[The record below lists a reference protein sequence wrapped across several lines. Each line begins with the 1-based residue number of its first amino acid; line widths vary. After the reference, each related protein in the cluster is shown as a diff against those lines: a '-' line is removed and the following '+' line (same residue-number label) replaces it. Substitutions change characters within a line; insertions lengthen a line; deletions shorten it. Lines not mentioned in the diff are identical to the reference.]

1 MIDSWTQ
8 EAAAKLEL
16 ALNDVPAAQRI
27 KGSPR
32 TGAKSL
38 GQFGGVNIGVWEMT
52 PGTMSDT
59 EVDEVFVVLHGAGTV
74 EFKDQAPMDL
84 AAGDVVRLYA
94 GQQTVWTV
102 TDTLRKVYLSLRS

>member
-1 MIDSWTQ
+1 MIDKLTK
-8 EAAAKLEL
+8 EAAASLDL
-16 ALNDVPAAQRI
+16 PLSDVPAAQRI

-32 TGAKSL
+32 TGTKSL
-38 GQFGGVNIGVWEMT
+38 GQFGGANVGVWEMT

-59 EVDEVFVVLHGAGTV
+59 EVDEIFVVLHGAATV
-74 EFKDQAPMDL
+74 EFKDRAPMRL
-84 AAGDVVRLYA
+84 AAGDVVRLHA

>member
-8 EAAAKLEL
+8 EAAAKLQL

-52 PGTMSDT
+52 PGAMSDT
-59 EVDEVFVVLHGAGTV
+59 EVDEIFVVLHGTGTV
-74 EFKDQAPMDL
+74 EFKDRGPMHL
-84 AAGDVVRLYA
+84 TAGDIVRLYA

-102 TDTLRKVYLSLRS
+102 TDTLRKVYLSPRS

>member
-8 EAAAKLEL
+8 EAAAKLQL
-16 ALNDVPAAQRI
+16 SLNDVPPGQRI

-38 GQFGGVNIGVWEMT
+38 GEFGGVNVGVWEMT

-59 EVDEVFVVLHGAGTV
+59 ELDEIFVVLHGAGTV
-74 EFKDQAPMDL
+74 EFKDRAPMHL
-84 AAGDVVRLYA
+84 AAGDIVRLYA

-102 TDTLRKVYLSLRS
+102 TETLRKVYLSLRS

>member
-8 EAAAKLEL
+8 EAAATIEL
-16 ALNDVPAAQRI
+16 PLKDVPAAQRI

-32 TGAKSL
+32 TGTKSL
-38 GQFGGVNIGVWEMT
+38 GQFGDVNVGLWEMT

-59 EVDEVFVVLHGAGTV
+59 EVDEIFIVLHGSGTV
-74 EFKDQAPMDL
+74 DFKDRESISL
-84 AAGDVVRLYA
+84 AAGDVVRLHA

-102 TDTLRKVYLSLRS
+102 TDTLRKVFLSLRS